1 MGPKVEQ
8 ENKKDEKKL
17 PQSQERPISE
27 RFTYAVMKEFNSI
40 TGSKLELTPMQKR
53 LAQHLFLRI
62 DAALGELERK
72 RLDKGTDGTPIVWA
86 NINMPKLAIDAMNR
100 IELGLDALIP
110 NHISPI
116 PYFNKRAGKYD
127 LDLRI
132 GYVGKDFYRR
142 AMAIEQPMDIRYEL
156 VHENDVFEPIKKS
169 HGNAVESYKFQ
180 IEKPFNRGKIVGGF
194 AYIIFKDE
202 SKNTLIIVTEE
213 DFKKSESKAQSKEFW
228 GGYPV
233 EMRYKTLVTRAT
245 SKLQIDSE
253 KVNAA
258 FLAVEKEEDIID
270 AAVVQSVIEE
280 KANSGVTVAI
290 SGDPE
295 KVAKEV
301 PAKTKEP
308 ENTQMEPGDEAGTEE
323 KPNGRR
329 PDF

>member
-1 MGPKVEQ
+1 MGPKMEQ
-8 ENKKDEKKL
+8 GNKKDEKNL
-17 PQSQERPISE
+17 PQSQERTISE
-27 RFTYAVMKEFNSI
+27 RFTNAVMKEFNSI
-40 TGSKLELTPMQKR
+40 TGSKLDLTPMQKR

-86 NINMPKLAIDAMNR
+86 NVNMTKLAVDAMNR

-142 AMAIEQPMDIRYEL
+142 AMAVEPPVDIRYEL

-169 HGNAVESYKFQ
+169 HKNAVESYNFQ

-194 AYIIFKDE
+194 AYIVFKDE
-202 SKNTLIIVTEE
+202 SKNMLIIVTEE

-228 GGYPV
+228 GNYPT

-258 FLAVEKEEDIID
+258 FLAVEKEDDLADAVAVQVQVED
-270 AAVVQSVIEE
+270 
-280 KANSGVTVAI
+280 KANRGSVVMIEDEARK
-290 SGDPE
+290 PE
-295 KVAKEV
+295 GEKPKGE
-301 PAKTKEP
+301 KTKE
-308 ENTQMEPGDEAGTEE
+308 EAPAPVPTEE
-323 KPNGRR
+323 KGNGKQTRA
-329 PDF
+329 PSF

>member
-1 MGPKVEQ
+1 MGQKMEKTDKKE
-8 ENKKDEKKL
+8 ENKL
-17 PQSQERPISE
+17 PQKSEGTVSE
-27 RFTYAVMKEFNSI
+27 RFTNAVIKEFGSI
-40 TGSKLELTPMQKR
+40 TGSQLALNPLQKR
-53 LAQHLFLRI
+53 LAQHIFLRV
-62 DAALGELERK
+62 DATLGELERK
-72 RLDKGTDGTPIVWA
+72 RLDKGQEGTPITWST
-86 NINMPKLAIDAMNR
+86 INMPKLAVDAVNR

-142 AMAIEQPMDIRYEL
+142 AMAVEQPVDIRYEL

-169 HGNAVESYKFQ
+169 HGNVVESYKFQ

-202 SKNTLIIVTEE
+202 SKNMLIIVTEE

-228 GGYPV
+228 GSYPT

-258 FLAVEKEEDIID
+258 FLAVEKEDDVID
-270 AAVVQSVIEE
+270 TAGVQAEIEAKANTGSVIMIEE
-280 KANSGVTVAI
+280 ELSKTTELPGKGTDEVA
-290 SGDPE
+290 G
-295 KVAKEV
+295 KEG
-301 PAKTKEP
+301 AQDHIATGKC
-308 ENTQMEPGDEAGTEE
+308 
-323 KPNGRR
+323 

>member
-8 ENKKDEKKL
+8 GNKKDEKNL
-17 PQSQERPISE
+17 PQSQERTISE
-27 RFTYAVMKEFNSI
+27 RFTNAVMKEFNGI
-40 TGSKLELTPMQKR
+40 TGSKLDLTPMQKR
-53 LAQHLFLRI
+53 LSQHLFLRI

-86 NINMPKLAIDAMNR
+86 NVNMTKLAVDAMNR

-142 AMAIEQPMDIRYEL
+142 AMAIEEPMDIRYEL
-156 VHENDVFEPIKKS
+156 VHENDAFEPIKKS
-169 HGNAVESYKFQ
+169 HKNAVESYNFQ

-194 AYIIFKDE
+194 AYIVFKDE
-202 SKNTLIIVTEE
+202 SKNMLIIVTEE

-228 GGYPV
+228 GNYPT

-258 FLAVEKEEDIID
+258 FLAVEKEEDTID
-270 AAVVQSVIEE
+270 AAVVQSEIEE
-280 KANSGVTVAI
+280 KANSGDTITIPADSGKMAEGVPEETKKPGNTEIGSGVTGA
-290 SGDPE
+290 
-295 KVAKEV
+295 A
-301 PAKTKEP
+301 
-308 ENTQMEPGDEAGTEE
+308 E
-323 KPNGRR
+323 KPQGRC
-329 PDF
+329 PGF